1 MNKIKLLVCYGSNE
15 RQMKSNNFTLQTD
28 FFLTIASLFNLEM
41 SLIYTLNK
49 KTSKAYAKWGII
61 SHLRTIEALQS

>member
-1 MNKIKLLVCYGSNE
+1 
-15 RQMKSNNFTLQTD
+15 MKSNNFTFQTD